1 MPFATNPYDA
11 LKGLSKYLREF
22 RGKTFVVK
30 LGGEV
35 LDDPDARKA
44 ICEQLGV
51 LWTMSIRLVIVHGG
65 GARLDELCKQLDLP
79 IEKQHGRRITTPQ
92 VLDAAKMVLAG
103 STHTDLLAELNKF
116 GVPAVGLS
124 GVDAGMIRARKRA
137 PLYLGEENGQAKLL
151 DFGMVGDIEHVD
163 PTLLKLLLDQNYVP
177 VIAPLTGAPDGS
189 VYNTNADTI
198 AAQLAATLNAQKLFF
213 LLKVPGLL
221 RDAAN
226 PSSLIAFATLAK
238 LEDMENKGEISGGM
252 LPKSS
257 AIKSALNAGVPSVH
271 LVSGV
276 QADAVLVEI
285 FTNEGAGTM
294 IVRENG
300 HGG

>member
-1 MPFATNPYDA
+1 MPFAPNPYDA

-151 DFGMVGDIEHVD
+151 DYGLVGDIEHID

-198 AAQLAATLNAQKLFF
+198 AAQLAATLDAQKLFF

-257 AIKSALNAGVPSVH
+257 AIKAALNAGVPSVH

>member
-1 MPFATNPYDA
+1 MPFAPNPYDA

-137 PLYLGEENGQAKLL
+137 PLYLGEEDGQAKLL
-151 DFGMVGDIEHVD
+151 DYGLVGDIEHID

-189 VYNTNADTI
+189 VFNTNADTI

-221 RDAAN
+221 RDAGN

-257 AIKSALNAGVPSVH
+257 AIKAALNAGVPSVH